1 MNDKDKPRTDGFHS
15 ATCPCCGMEATERDA
30 TLCARVAELE
40 GATHREKLLLARVVE
55 LTERVR
61 VLEAEKS
68 REEDAESLLARVAKL
83 KYTYAQFRAAFYPP
97 LSGTEVEK

>member
-55 LTERVR
+55 LAEQVR
-61 VLEAEKS
+61 VLGADIEKRDS
-68 REEDAESLLARVAKL
+68 MSYDARPWE
-83 KYTYAQFRAAFYPP
+83 
-97 LSGTEVEK
+97 